1 MLWNSQSIQL
11 VIASLALC
19 AIRAAGAQ
27 ETCPLQPDQHL
38 QFVDVFD
45 GAPEELATLIP
56 DRDGKRSG
64 YWLLAYVYESG
75 RFVTVRCKY
84 TKGKILDVKLGEPIK
99 QCSYSINSKK
109 TLKVLCR

>member
-1 MLWNSQSIQL
+1 MLWNRG
-11 VIASLALC
+11 SLNQALATLAIC
-19 AIRAAGAQ
+19 AMPTADAQ
-27 ETCPLQPDQHL
+27 ETCPNQPDQQL
-38 QFVDVFD
+38 QFVEVFD

-56 DRDGKRSG
+56 DHDGKRAGS
-64 YWLLAYVYESG
+64 WLLAYVYESG

-84 TKGKILDVKLGEPIK
+84 NKGKVLDVKLAAPIK